1 MFDGIEVLA
10 LARTLSVHSGARQ
23 AVVAENVANADTP
36 GYRARDLPDF
46 AEAWRTAGAGADLH
60 RTRAGHLEPD
70 HTARSGMEPVI
81 QPGQASPNGNTVSLE
96 TELVRAAD
104 IRSRH
109 NLALTVY
116 SSSLDIIR
124 ASIGRGR

>member
-1 MFDGIEVLA
+1 MFDRIEVLA
-10 LARTLSVHSGARQ
+10 LARSLSAYSGARQ
-23 AVVAENVANADTP
+23 AVLAENVANADTP

-46 AEAWRTAGAGADLH
+46 AEAYEAASLDTDLR
-60 RTRAGHLEPD
+60 RTRPGHVGPDTAAGL
-70 HTARSGMEPVI
+70 AAAPVD

-109 NLALTVY
+109 DLALSVY
-116 SSSLDIIR
+116 GSSLDIIR
-124 ASIGRGR
+124 AAIGRAR